1 MLSDHGNNNCY
12 INNLGNPD
20 AWEWTKN
27 KILTFMETHD
37 VDFYREDFNMTPG
50 IFWSIGDGYEGENRT
65 GITENL
71 YMQGHYGLWDAIIE
85 WCGENGKCT
94 WIDSC
99 ASGGGRNDLESM
111 RRAVP
116 VLRSDSDRT
125 TISRRLAM
133 STTFNKWIP
142 FNGAS
147 SNETGGAQIA
157 TGITDIY
164 TVRASYL
171 PIYFY
176 NAAWY
181 HSQDTLDWD
190 AFRQGQEEWKE
201 INKYLLDDYYV
212 LTPYRGV
219 NNTEEWTAWM
229 YVDTDTDSAVVQA
242 FRPENATLDTFRI
255 TLKGLD
261 ADTYYTVR
269 DVDGINSIARVKGSA
284 LMKGLSVYAE
294 NARTAIT
301 LYIEPVE

>member
-1 MLSDHGNNNCY
+1 
-12 INNLGNPD
+12 
-20 AWEWTKN
+20 
-27 KILTFMETHD
+27 
-37 VDFYREDFNMTPG
+37 
-50 IFWSIGDGYEGENRT
+50 
-65 GITENL
+65 
-71 YMQGHYGLWDAIIE
+71 MQGHYGLWDAIIE